1 MVEENICGEN
11 KDGNS
16 LEIYN
21 ESDEDEGDSMV
32 ELEIEEKMNS
42 GHFDNIYENVCDMYK
57 SEILIVHEF
66 NKQIE
71 FFLSEASP

>member
-1 MVEENICGEN
+1 MKTFQTV
-11 KDGNS
+11 K
-16 LEIYN
+16 
-21 ESDEDEGDSMV
+21 
-32 ELEIEEKMNS
+32 EIEYWLEKMNS

-57 SEILIVHEF
+57 NEILIVHEF